1 MQGIDNEVAILG
13 GDFNA
18 ILNPEDKR
26 SGKEWSS
33 ESQQDFS
40 NFVSDSG
47 LVEIHFKKGEFTW
60 TNRREGFLNIVEK
73 VDKFFVARN

>member
-18 ILNPEDKR
+18 ILNPEEKR
-26 SGKEWSS
+26 DGKRWSS
-33 ESQQDFS
+33 ESQRDFS
-40 NFVSDSG
+40 NFVDDSG